1 MLDKLISKLSLSDTP
16 SDGQHGG
23 NKEHPHHRFETELN
37 LFPER
42 AEQTPQVSSE
52 VSYFLSMRGEDA
64 TEVLKKPLLY
74 VPEYDDSLPLVD
86 YFVST
91 SHNTYLLGDQLW
103 GKSSASAYTH
113 VLTNGAH
120 CVEIDVWPSEKSTQG
135 PIVTHGWTLTSDI
148 LFRDV
153 CLAIKEGLEK
163 KEDDWPVFVSL
174 ECHVEPEGQSELVTI
189 MKETWGET
197 LVSGHVEGYDKDDGS
212 QRHVSPREL
221 KNRIVMMIE
230 HYPVKEKSEGD
241 NVDSDTSSSSD
252 SSKDSDSDSQKTK
265 TKTKISD
272 ELAALGI
279 YALSIKPKKDWLKQ
293 ELEHLHILI
302 NISESA
308 LRSLLP
314 HSLSSLITHGQ
325 RHLRRVYPRGTRIM
339 SGNLDPLA
347 AWRAGS
353 HFAALNRQE
362 FDKGMQISE
371 AMFVGS
377 QGWVPKPSRLRVTG
391 GGREEGRVG
400 FAVDIVGLSSLQHP
414 EKKHKFKA
422 HIRISIYHEA
432 GDKEWKSKSVKFK
445 SSSPDSGGGSDAM
458 FNETC
463 TWAFDTDELAF
474 VRILVTDE
482 DDDDLAV
489 FCGRLSHI
497 QQGFRFI
504 RLLNMKGKDT
514 HATLLHRTGT
524 WPCPLSDMFTSVKH
538 GHHQKTGTHPERTG
552 VRTSPGENNE
562 AKFEAANK
570 GFSAA
575 IEKTR
580 GPVNKLFE
588 TCSELAQ
595 RSDAFR
601 SVQYAMVDVVAAMR
615 DCDRAQSKLDK
626 VKEQSDNGGNVD
638 KAAEAKQREAQK
650 QFDEGHEKLRKAATS
665 VEQAL
670 KTIQDSQ
677 IQNKTEKDK
686 TIAFKDDIKF
696 VVHNVKSLDSM
707 TFSLFLVSRVC
718 TCSDVMLQVRR
729 WKHMKEVKKDFDYCE
744 KKQPK
749 KPENG
754 TVEEA
759 DVVAAQKAVERVKEI
774 HGKVLGLERAQK
786 SSDGK
791 QEMFQFMEEM
801 TQNRNKWQARL
812 QK

>member
-1 MLDKLISKLSLSDTP
+1 MLDKLISKLSFSDAP
-16 SDGQHGG
+16 SDDHHEG
-23 NKEHPHHRFETELN
+23 NKEHPHHRFETEVN

-64 TEVLKKPLLY
+64 SEVLKKPVLS
-74 VPEYDDSLPLVD
+74 VPEYDDSLPLAD

-113 VLTNGAH
+113 VLTDGAH
-120 CVEIDVWPSEKSTQG
+120 CVEIDVWPSENPSQG

-148 LFRDV
+148 FFRDV

-174 ECHVEPEGQSELVTI
+174 ECHVEPEGQGELVTI

-197 LVSGHVEGYDKDDGS
+197 LVGGHVEGYDKDDGS

-252 SSKDSDSDSQKTK
+252 SSKDSASDSQKTK
-265 TKTKISD
+265 TKTRISD

-308 LRSLLP
+308 LLSLLP

-362 FDKGMQISE
+362 FDKGMQINE

-391 GGREEGRVG
+391 GEREEERVG
-400 FAVDIVGLSSLQHP
+400 LAADIVGLSSLQHP
-414 EKKHKFKA
+414 EKKDKFKA
-422 HIRISIYHEA
+422 HIRVSLYHEA
-432 GDKEWKSKSVKFK
+432 GVKEWKSNPVKFK
-445 SSSPDSGGGSDAM
+445 PSSPDSGGGSDAM
-458 FNETC
+458 FNESC
-463 TWAFDTDELAF
+463 TWAFDADELAF

-489 FCGRLSHI
+489 FCARITHI

-504 RLLNMKGKDT
+504 RLLNMKGKDA
-514 HATLLHRTGT
+514 HATLLNRTGT
-524 WPCPLSDMFTSVKH
+524 WPCPLSDMFTSKR
-538 GHHQKTGTHPERTG
+538 GHQKNTGTRPERTG
-552 VRTSPGENNE
+552 THTSLGENNE
-562 AKFEAANK
+562 AKFEAAIK

-575 IEKTR
+575 IEETR
-580 GPVNKLFE
+580 SPVNKLFE
-588 TCSELAQ
+588 RCSELSQ
-595 RSDAFR
+595 RRDAFR
-601 SVQYAMVDVVAAMR
+601 SVQYAMVDVVVAMR
-615 DCDRAQSKLDK
+615 DHDRAQSKLDK
-626 VKEQSDNGGNVD
+626 IKEDIKQSDNGGNVD
-638 KAAEAKQREAQK
+638 KAAEENARRRGSSIRDTK
-650 QFDEGHEKLRKAATS
+650 
-665 VEQAL
+665 
-670 KTIQDSQ
+670 
-677 IQNKTEKDK
+677 N
-686 TIAFKDDIKF
+686 
-696 VVHNVKSLDSM
+696 
-707 TFSLFLVSRVC
+707 
-718 TCSDVMLQVRR
+718 VMLQVRG
-729 WKHMKEVKKDFDYCE
+729 WKHTKELKKDFDSWE

-754 TVEEA
+754 IVEEA
-759 DVVAAQKAVERVKEI
+759 DVKAAQKAVESVKEI
-774 HGKVLGLERAQK
+774 HRKVLDLERAQK

-791 QEMFQFMEEM
+791 REMFQFMEEM
-801 TQNRNKWQARL
+801 TQNRK
-812 QK
+812 KC